1 MDETNKT
8 SVTDVQSQCFSPQK
22 MFQRSSKIYGLG
34 FRHPQQGH
42 PWSTTINRYF
52 FKRKQPTSTPK
63 FPPVLILL
71 NEGLHPGSEMKNDE
85 LTNRKKKTWFN
96 GIYINGFK
104 QIYNIFGQFEL
115 LGIYVWIVQPAPEKN
130 IDRVALLRTT
140 LGWFLHSQIARLV
153 AWLWGF
159 RLKHHPPWRWLIN
172 NSSTSFLDLPMEGNQ
187 EIKHLAN
194 ILLSHSGRTDG
205 KMHPTY

>member
-1 MDETNKT
+1 M
-8 SVTDVQSQCFSPQK
+8 FSPSAFPLK
-22 MFQRSSKIYGLG
+22 KCSNVVPIEIRIGA
-34 FRHPQQGH
+34 
-42 PWSTTINRYF
+42 STSPARPSMINHY
-52 FKRKQPTSTPK
+52 QPTSK
-63 FPPVLILL
+63 APPVLILL
-71 NEGLHPGSEMKNDE
+71 NEGLHPGSMKNDE
-85 LTNRKKKTWFN
+85 LTIVNQQRKQTWFN

-104 QIYNIFGQFEL
+104 RIYNIFGQFEL

-194 ILLSHSGRTDG
+194 ILLSHSGRTNG